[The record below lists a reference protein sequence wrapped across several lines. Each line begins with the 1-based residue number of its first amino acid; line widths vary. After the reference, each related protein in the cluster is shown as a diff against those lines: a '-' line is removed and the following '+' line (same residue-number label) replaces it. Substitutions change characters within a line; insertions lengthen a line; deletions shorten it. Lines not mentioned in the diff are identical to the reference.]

1 VTITLWI
8 VVLKSLQQFKEIK
21 VGKTF
26 KDRLPHERIRIP
38 VPKPGRAI
46 PSERDYNRKKGK
58 AIVLEEEE
66 DD

>member
-1 VTITLWI
+1 
-8 VVLKSLQQFKEIK
+8 